1 MISESSTQAKC
12 HVLIPSGG
20 VGARFGGDIPKQYQM
35 LAGKKVINHCI
46 SIFASVTEV
55 TTIWIACN
63 HEDPYLKVD
72 PREKIQVIPTGG
84 QTRSQTVLNTL
95 QAMIAQQIPLTDW
108 VLVHDAARPGIAKD
122 DVNTLIRVVTEDPSC
137 IGGILALPIADTVKE
152 SDIHRSIIK
161 KTLNRDVLWQ
171 AQTPQMFRIG
181 QLKDALEKALQD
193 GIEITDEA
201 SAMEVFGNTPLLV
214 KGASQNFKITYHE
227 DLLIMEKL
235 LTQETSIRIGQGYDV
250 HRLVADRPL
259 ILGGIEIPHHLGLLG
274 HSDADALLHAI
285 TDALLGAAALG
296 DIGQHYSDNDPQY
309 HNADSAVLLQK
320 TYELVSAK
328 GFALVN
334 IDATIICQ
342 SPKLASQ
349 IPSMIERIAQILHI
363 APSQINIKA
372 KTNEGLGYLG
382 NSEAI
387 ETQAVVLIQTNNKA

>member
-1 MISESSTQAKC
+1 MFESSTQAKC

-20 VGARFGGDIPKQYQM
+20 IGTRFGGDIPKQYQM
-35 LAGKKVINHCI
+35 LVGKKVIEHCI
-46 SIFASVTEV
+46 SIFTSVNEIS
-55 TTIWIACN
+55 TIWIACN
-63 HEDPYLKVD
+63 PQDPYLTVD
-72 PREKIQVIPTGG
+72 PREKIQITPTGG

-95 QAMIAQQIPLTDW
+95 QTMIEQQIPVTDW
-108 VLVHDAARPGIAKD
+108 VLVHDAARPGISKD
-122 DVNTLIRVVTEDPSC
+122 DVNTLIRVVTQDSSC

-181 QLKDALEKALQD
+181 QLKDALEKVLQE

-201 SAMEVFGNTPLLV
+201 SAVEVFGNAPLLI
-214 KGASQNFKITYHE
+214 KGATQNFKITYHE
-227 DLLIMEKL
+227 DLLLMEKL

-250 HRLVADRPL
+250 HRLVAGRQL
-259 ILGGIEIPHHLGLLG
+259 ILGGIKIPHHLGLLG

-296 DIGQHYSDNDPQY
+296 DIGQHYSDSDPQY

-320 TYELVSAK
+320 TYELVNAK
-328 GFALVN
+328 GFTLVN

-349 IPSMIERIAQILHI
+349 IPSMIGRIAEILHI
-363 APSQINIKA
+363 DASQINIKA

-387 ETQAVVLIQTNNKA
+387 EAQAVVLIQTNNKA